1 MPKWTDARAD
11 RHGLALTE
19 APLTETMLLVDDDR
33 EMLVSLQKGL
43 ARHAPGLEVRLAGD
57 GFEALDLL
65 LRQDVSLVVTD
76 LKMPRMDGFE
86 LLAAIMRG
94 YPDIPVL
101 IISGF
106 STPDMERLALQ
117 GGAVAFFAKP
127 FLVEEFARRMQAV
140 LRRASEGG
148 VLHKVSPS
156 MFLQLIEMEQKS
168 CIIRVANV
176 ADGHKGVLFF
186 LDGRLVDARVGS
198 RQGEPAAYEIF
209 SWDQVSLSIQN
220 GCSIRERR
228 IFKDLNA
235 LVIEA
240 ARRQDEDREAGTGE
254 AEAAARPAGK
264 ADPDA
269 ADPLARLRSKLA
281 QAFSAAD
288 GIGTLHTDESWDY
301 RLKRLS
307 QSGDRLGFGKLLAGY
322 LAKGE
327 GEGVVLTPAKP
338 TRVLPVS
345 PKSPRD
351 RLLQFMANESGGPS

>member
-1 MPKWTDARAD
+1 V
-11 RHGLALTE
+11 
-19 APLTETMLLVDDDR
+19 TETVLMVDDDR
-33 EMLVSLQKGL
+33 EMLLSLRKGL
-43 ARHAPGLEVRLAGD
+43 VHYAPGLRISLAGD

-65 LRQDVSLVVTD
+65 RRQDISLVVAD

-86 LLAAIMRG
+86 LLAAVMQG
-94 YPDIPVL
+94 FPDIPVI
-101 IISGF
+101 IISGV

-117 GGAVAFFAKP
+117 GGAVAFVAKP
-127 FLVEEFARRMQAV
+127 FLVEELARRIQAL
-140 LRRASEGG
+140 LRSTCEGG
-148 VLHKVSPS
+148 VLHRVSPG

-168 CIIRVANV
+168 CVIRVEDAS
-176 ADGHKGVLFF
+176 GGRKGALFF
-186 LDGRLVDARVGS
+186 LDGRLVDARVGT
-198 RQGEPAAYEIF
+198 RQAEPAAYEIF

-220 GCSIRERR
+220 GCPIRERR

-240 ARRQDEDREAGTGE
+240 ARRQDEDRETGTG
-254 AEAAARPAGK
+254 AAPARTPESPAQ
-264 ADPDA
+264 AA

-281 QAFSAAD
+281 KTFGGMG

-307 QSGDRLGFGKLLAGY
+307 QSGERLGFGKLLAGY
-322 LAKGE
+322 LTKGE
-327 GEGVVLTPAKP
+327 GDGVILAPAKP

-351 RLLQFMANESGGPS
+351 RLLQFMANESGDPA